1 MECKNVVKVA
11 PILFIAAV
19 ILVGC
24 ASVPKKPAETSG
36 VVFQQPVEQTRKTSI
51 NALVVLGFDVKKEEG
66 FYIEGY
72 RPRKVGFFVG
82 SGGET
87 VGIWLEP
94 LGQDQTRVLVK
105 TATTLAG
112 RAGQK
117 NWDNEV
123 LAEMEK
129 ALGKKQ

>member
-1 MECKNVVKVA
+1 MECKNMLTVTA
-11 PILFIAAV
+11 ILFISAV
-19 ILVGC
+19 MLVGC
-24 ASVPKKPAETSG
+24 ASTPKKPVETSG
-36 VVFQQPVEQTRKTSI
+36 VVFQQPVEQTRKASVD
-51 NALVVLGFDVKKEEG
+51 ALVVLGFDVKKKEG
-66 FYIEGY
+66 FYTEGY
-72 RPRKVGFFVG
+72 RPRKVGVFVG

-117 NWDNEV
+117 NWDKEV